1 MHHIY
6 YACSDYDHTVKHKA
20 IKQGKPPVLS
30 AQEWKLMELLWAKSP
45 QPAYDLIEAL
55 APREKWHPNTV
66 RTMLARLTR
75 KGVVRTE
82 PYKNLYLYS
91 AACEREQLVA
101 NESQSF
107 LERVFGGAI
116 RPALI
121 HFATRQR
128 LSPEEVREMKRLLD
142 ENTDHRES

>member
-1 MHHIY
+1 MHHIH
-6 YACSDYDHTVKHKA
+6 YACSDYEHTVKHGA
-20 IKQGKPPVLS
+20 LKQGKPPVLS

-91 AACEREQLVA
+91 AACERERLVA
-101 NESQSF
+101 TESQSF

-128 LSPEEVREMKRLLD
+128 LSPEEVQEMKRLLD
-142 ENTDHRES
+142 ENTDHHRP

>member
-1 MHHIY
+1 
-6 YACSDYDHTVKHKA
+6 
-20 IKQGKPPVLS
+20 
-30 AQEWKLMELLWAKSP
+30 MELLWAKSP

-91 AACEREQLVA
+91 AACERERLVA
-101 NESQSF
+101 HESQSF

-142 ENTDHRES
+142 ENTDHRQS

>member
-1 MHHIY
+1 
-6 YACSDYDHTVKHKA
+6 
-20 IKQGKPPVLS
+20 
-30 AQEWKLMELLWAKSP
+30 MELLWAKSP

-91 AACEREQLVA
+91 AACERERLVA
-101 NESQSF
+101 TESQSF

-128 LSPEEVREMKRLLD
+128 LSPEEVQEMKRLLD
-142 ENTDHRES
+142 ENTDHHRP